1 MGIAT
6 RRPAWPRASA
16 RALPP
21 RKFLILYRTNRPD
34 PPVCL
39 MERRDEARHRDS
51 GNHEARGDRDPLRGP
66 TQEALNY
73 LDVFALRVPRLRGAR
88 SLLFVRAEV
97 GSVGEVMGKVSRI
110 YVASIPQ

>member
-1 MGIAT
+1 MGVELSFTPSKIPDPLSSIG
-6 RRPAWPRASA
+6 RINRPAPG
-16 RALPP
+16 
-21 RKFLILYRTNRPD
+21 
-34 PPVCL
+34 
-39 MERRDEARHRDS
+39 ERRDEARHRDS